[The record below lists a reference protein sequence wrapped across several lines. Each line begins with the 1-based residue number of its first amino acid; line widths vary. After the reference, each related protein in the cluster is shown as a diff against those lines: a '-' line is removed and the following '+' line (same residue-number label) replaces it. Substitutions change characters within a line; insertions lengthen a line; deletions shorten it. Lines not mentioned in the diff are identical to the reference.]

1 MTEKTMVQTSAN
13 VTRIVG
19 IAGSWRRG
27 SYNAALLRA
36 ARGLMPEEATLEV
49 ASIRDIPP
57 YDGDLEA
64 ESGVPEVVR
73 ELKDAIA
80 GADGVLVATPEYN
93 NSIPGTLK
101 NAIDWTTR
109 PVRDIP
115 RVWGARPVAIIG
127 ASPGSGRTR
136 MAQAAWLPVFRRLH
150 AQLFLSLDIQLG
162 EAGKLFDG
170 DGVLVDE
177 RTRGDLTTY
186 LARFTDFARAISS
199 LSQPLAP

>member
-1 MTEKTMVQTSAN
+1 M
-13 VTRIVG
+13 TRIVG

-36 ARGLMPEEATLEV
+36 ARGLMPEGATLEIT
-49 ASIRDIPP
+49 SIRDIPL

-64 ESGVPEVVR
+64 EGGPPEPVR

-80 GADGVLVATPEYN
+80 GAEGVLIATPEYN

-101 NAIDWTTR
+101 NAIDWSSR

-115 RVWGARPVAIIG
+115 RVWSGRPVAIIG
-127 ASPGSGRTR
+127 ASPGWGRTR
-136 MAQAAWLPVFRRLH
+136 MAQAAWLPVFRRLR
-150 AQLFLSLDIQLG
+150 AQVFLSLEIQLG

-177 RTRGDLTTY
+177 RTRSDLAAY
-186 LARFTDFARAISS
+186 LARFVDFTRAVSA
-199 LSQPLAP
+199 LSENTVR